1 MAMLDHKGAML
12 TRSEAQA
19 AVHATLEARSRLDPI
34 GPQDI
39 LPFAIEMSRI
49 LDFPGD
55 DDPIADIEAWAGT
68 WLDARVVRRPF
79 APARRPGNDHRDR
92 AKGDRPVREIGRAS
106 CRERV

>member
-1 MAMLDHKGAML
+1 ML

-34 GPQDI
+34 GPRGI
-39 LPFAIEMSRI
+39 LIFAIEMSRI
-49 LDFPGD
+49 LDFPGG

-79 APARRPGNDHRDR
+79 PSARRTVNGH
-92 AKGDRPVREIGRAS
+92 
-106 CRERV
+106 RERARSARPIRAWSSGAR

>member
-1 MAMLDHKGAML
+1 ML
-12 TRSEAQA
+12 TRSEARA

-39 LPFAIEMSRI
+39 PIFAIEMSRI

-55 DDPIADIEAWAGT
+55 NDPIADIEAWAGT

-79 APARRPGNDHRDR
+79 PPARRAGHDRRDR
-92 AKGDRPVREIGRAS
+92 GREARPVTAWSSGAK
-106 CRERV
+106 

>member
-1 MAMLDHKGAML
+1 MLKDNGTML
-12 TRSEAQA
+12 TRTEACA

-39 LPFAIEMSRI
+39 LIFAIEMSRI

-68 WLDARVVRRPF
+68 WLDARVVRRAF
-79 APARRPGNDHRDR
+79 SGSGARPITAWSSGAR
-92 AKGDRPVREIGRAS
+92 
-106 CRERV
+106 

>member
-34 GPQDI
+34 RPQDI

-92 AKGDRPVREIGRAS
+92 AKGDRPVRVWWSGAR
-106 CRERV
+106 

>member
-1 MAMLDHKGAML
+1 ML
-12 TRSEAQA
+12 TRSEARA

-39 LPFAIEMSRI
+39 PIFAIEMSRI

-68 WLDARVVRRPF
+68 WFDARVVRRAF
-79 APARRPGNDHRDR
+79 SGGGA
-92 AKGDRPVREIGRAS
+92 RPVMAWSSGAK
-106 CRERV
+106 